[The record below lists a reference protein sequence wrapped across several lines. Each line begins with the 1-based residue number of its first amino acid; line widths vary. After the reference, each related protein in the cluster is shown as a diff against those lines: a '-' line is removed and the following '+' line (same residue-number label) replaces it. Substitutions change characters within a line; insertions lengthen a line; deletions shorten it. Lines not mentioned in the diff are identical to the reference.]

1 MRKLAAL
8 LTIPLTAAVLGV
20 ATPAQAADRTLLSCQ
35 SQTVDPAARIRY
47 RTEKLIN
54 APLSTIWRL
63 QTDVEGWPTWQ
74 APVLSVKRLDPG
86 PLRKRSRFQWTTPA
100 PPTPT
105 TPETTL
111 VITSTVQQI
120 QRDRCVRWTGPA
132 IGDGLT
138 IDRGTH
144 VWNFVPV
151 RGGVLVRTE
160 ETWTGAQVEADVTL
174 ATRYLGM
181 GLEQWLTD
189 LKTTAE
195 SC

>member
-1 MRKLAAL
+1 
-8 LTIPLTAAVLGV
+8 
-20 ATPAQAADRTLLSCQ
+20 
-35 SQTVDPAARIRY
+35 
-47 RTEKLIN
+47 
-54 APLSTIWRL
+54 
-63 QTDVEGWPTWQ
+63 
-74 APVLSVKRLDPG
+74 
-86 PLRKRSRFQWTTPA
+86 
-100 PPTPT
+100 
-105 TPETTL
+105 

-120 QRDRCVRWTGPA
+120 QHNRCVRWTGPA
-132 IGDGLT
+132 IGDGLA

-189 LKTTAE
+189 LRTTAE